1 MTAPIHRLRVA
12 DADILQRPGK
22 RSAQIISRRNAPEA
36 RVTVTRV
43 VMRPGAV
50 SPRHQH
56 DHAEQTWIVE
66 QGEARLLMAGGMTAP
81 LDAGDVVITPP
92 GEEHGLENTGDTD
105 FIYLTVTTPPED
117 MAGFYDGETVVEHP
131 GEKDATDRNEI

>member
-1 MTAPIHRLRVA
+1 MTAPINRLRVA

-22 RSAQIISRRNAPEA
+22 RSAQIVSRRNAPEA

-50 SPRHQH
+50 SPRHRH

-66 QGEARLLMAGGMTAP
+66 QGVARLLIAGDMTAP
-81 LDAGDVVITPP
+81 LRVGDVIITPP
-92 GEEHGLENTGDTD
+92 GEEHGIENTGDTD
-105 FIYLTVTTPPED
+105 FIYLTMTTPPEN
-117 MAGFYDGETVVEHP
+117 MAGFYDGEAGGERP
-131 GEKDATDRNEI
+131 GEKDATAQDEI